1 MRDAEVSSVEID
13 GLRVA
18 YRRAGRG
25 PPILILHGILSDS
38 RAWTAQLQG
47 LSDELT
53 AIAWDAPGAGAS
65 SDPPEDFSAADYA
78 DCLAAFIELLECEPA
93 HILGLSWGGVL
104 AQELYRRHPEQARS
118 LILADTY
125 AGWRGSLPEAV
136 CEARLASCIRESE
149 LPPEEW
155 VGDWMPGLLTAGASR
170 RMREEVEQIMSEFHP
185 AGYRAMAR
193 ALAVTDTRELLPRI
207 DVPTLLIWG
216 EADQRSPLAVA
227 ERMREGIPGAEL
239 IVLADTGHES
249 NVEQPA
255 AFNAAVLD
263 FCRRV
268 EHPDGSVRP

>member
-13 GLRVA
+13 GLTVA

-25 PPILILHGILSDS
+25 PPILLLHGILSDS
-38 RAWTAQLQG
+38 RAWMAQLQG

-53 AIAWDAPGAGAS
+53 TIAWDAPGAGAS

-78 DCLAAFIELLECEPA
+78 NCLAAFIERLECETA

-104 AQELYRRHPEQARS
+104 AQELYRRHPGQARS

-136 CEARLASCIRESE
+136 CQARLASCIRESD

-155 VGDWMPGLLTAGASR
+155 VGDWIPGLLTAGASG

-193 ALAVTDTRELLPRI
+193 PWRP
-207 DVPTLLIWG
+207 PT
-216 EADQRSPLAVA
+216 
-227 ERMREGIPGAEL
+227 PG
-239 IVLADTGHES
+239 TCCPGS
-249 NVEQPA
+249 M
-255 AFNAAVLD
+255 
-263 FCRRV
+263 CRRC
-268 EHPDGSVRP
+268 